1 MADLIKGI
9 EISEKYYFEHGA
21 PMIRKKFPMLQGRF
35 AAGLAGEGSECF
47 GYDDEVSRD
56 HDLEPSFCIWL
67 SDEDHER
74 YGFLL
79 DREYSRLPRE
89 FMGLKRT
96 NDTPVGGAR
105 RGALKLNSFLERF
118 LGSATVPSSPEHWFS
133 IPEYSLASVTNGRI
147 FEDTEGTITRI
158 RKELLKGYPRD
169 IRLKK
174 LASALILAAQSG
186 QYNYRRCLSHNE
198 SGAAQN
204 AIFRFVKNALSVIY
218 LINNKYEPFYKWSYR
233 GISENF
239 MLHEQKETLIFLSE
253 SGNLPKESKLKCELI
268 ESVCK
273 EIGKE
278 LYRLELLRS
287 PICDLEAAAYEVNK
301 LIKDGHIRNM
311 HIMSAAPH
319 Y

>member
-9 EISEKYYFEHGA
+9 EISEKYYFKYGA
-21 PMIRKKFPMLQGRF
+21 SMIREKFPMLQGRF

-47 GYDDEVSRD
+47 GFDDEVSRD

-74 YGFLL
+74 YGFRI

-96 NDTPVGGAR
+96 NAIPVGGAR

-118 LGSATVPSSPEHWFS
+118 LGSKTLPSSPEHWFS
-133 IPEYSLASVTNGRI
+133 IPEYSLASVTNGKI
-147 FEDTEGTITRI
+147 FEDTDGKMTDI
-158 RKELLKGYPRD
+158 RKELLKGYPQD

-186 QYNYRRCLSHNE
+186 QYNYRRCILHNE

-204 AIFRFVKNALSVIY
+204 AIFRFVKNAMSAIY

-233 GISENF
+233 SITDDFILG
-239 MLHEQKETLIFLSE
+239 EQKEILVFLTE
-253 SGNLPKESKLKCELI
+253 SGNLPKESELKSELI
-268 ESVCK
+268 ETVSNG
-273 EIGKE
+273 IGKE
-278 LYRLELLRS
+278 LYRLDLLKS
-287 PICDLEAAAYEVNK
+287 PTDNLEAAAYEVNER
-301 LIKDGHIRNM
+301 IKDERIRNM
-311 HIMSAAPH
+311 HIMSASPH